1 MTCIKYFLSFILWLI
16 RKVKVGIKC
25 MSDYVAQCLT
35 GTPKTVLRMILTNVE
50 IHLDNRCNNSDHRR
64 EFIEHVKCFNPREKM
79 QPLNECNDKH
89 TVMMELI
96 KDMDRDDQTPALCCS
111 LRKLQE
117 CIVTKS
123 KMICGESSSQYW
135 DETFQEV
142 VSFL

>member
-1 MTCIKYFLSFILWLI
+1 MTCIKYFYFILWLI

-25 MSDYVAQCLT
+25 MSDYVAQCVG
-35 GTPKTVLRMILTNVE
+35 GTPKTVLRMILTN
-50 IHLDNRCNNSDHRR
+50 LDIQMDKRCNNSDHRR
-64 EFIEHVKCFNPREKM
+64 EFIEEVQCFNPREKM
-79 QPLNECNDKH
+79 QPLNECNDKY

-96 KDMDRDDQTPALCCS
+96 KDMERDDRMPALCCAFH
-111 LRKLQE
+111 KLQE

-135 DETFQEV
+135 DETFEEV